1 MAFSCSEILH
11 SHKNVQMITTPQN
24 MGEFLEHNLS
34 EVATE
39 EHNLDDSIN
48 IKFKSRQNW
57 CMVFEAN
64 MVIFSGEE
72 RKK

>member
-1 MAFSCSEILH
+1 MNIIWV
-11 SHKNVQMITTPQN
+11 K
-24 MGEFLEHNLS
+24 

-39 EHNLDDSIN
+39 EHNLYDSIN

-57 CMVFEAN
+57 CTVFEAN
-64 MVIFSGEE
+64 MVIFFGEE

>member
-1 MAFSCSEILH
+1 MYKWLLH
-11 SHKNVQMITTPQN
+11 LKTGVNFMNIIWVK
-24 MGEFLEHNLS
+24 

-39 EHNLDDSIN
+39 EHNLYDSIN

-57 CMVFEAN
+57 CTVFEAN
-64 MVIFSGEE
+64 MVIFFGEE